1 MERLDLVG
9 DSSPYFNIHKKEEKK
24 KSKKSSKAPLFS
36 SLLNEASETEDR
48 EEVGNLM
55 ALSEHLDVAPE
66 KALDEIHDIG
76 EKLKKNPTLALV
88 KEYRQAVGTFV
99 RYVIR
104 KGLLLDKQKLKGF
117 KVLKLRPGEQPELTV
132 VRIVDKKLNELAH
145 QVLKNQKEQ
154 MEILK
159 RIDEIHGILVD
170 LFT

>member
-1 MERLDLVG
+1 MERLDFVG
-9 DSSPYFNIHKKEEKK
+9 DSSPYFNIHKKDEKK

-36 SLLNEASETEDR
+36 SLLNEASETADR

-55 ALSEHLDVAPE
+55 ALSENLDVAPE

-104 KGLLLDKQKLKGF
+104 KGLLLEKKKLKGF

-170 LFT
+170 LVT

>member
-1 MERLDLVG
+1 M
-9 DSSPYFNIHKKEEKK
+9 
-24 KSKKSSKAPLFS
+24 
-36 SLLNEASETEDR
+36 
-48 EEVGNLM
+48 
-55 ALSEHLDVAPE
+55 
-66 KALDEIHDIG
+66 
-76 EKLKKNPTLALV
+76 
-88 KEYRQAVGTFV
+88 GTFV

-104 KGLLLDKQKLKGF
+104 KGLLLEKQKLKGF

-170 LFT
+170 LVT

>member
-9 DSSPYFNIHKKEEKK
+9 DSSPYFNINKKEEKK
-24 KSKKSSKAPLFS
+24 KPKKSTKAPIFS
-36 SLLNEASETEDR
+36 SLLSEASENADR

-55 ALSEHLDVAPE
+55 ALSEKLDLAPE
-66 KALDEIHDIG
+66 RALDEIHDIG
-76 EKLKKNPTLALV
+76 EKLKKNPSLTLV

-104 KGLLLDKQKLKGF
+104 KGFVLEKQKLKGF

-132 VRIVDKKLNELAH
+132 VRIVDKKLNELAR

-154 MEILK
+154 LEILQK
-159 RIDEIHGILVD
+159 IDEIQGILVD
-170 LFT
+170 LIT